1 MSDEENEESKNGNN
15 TVIIELLVQMIAPIK
30 TILDMDPLEPISTTF
45 NQNRIVPLG
54 KIKLRAVELLQA
66 IVSLKKTQIITA
78 VSESGVMAS
87 ALKLIEKHP
96 WNNMIQ
102 LKVQQIFEDALQS
115 DLDPVEKRDFLKM
128 AEVTTILTR
137 MADTPEVR
145 FASGNSIRNGQM
157 GFVVKLSN
165 FIIK

>member
-1 MSDEENEESKNGNN
+1 MSDEDNEESKNGNN
-15 TVIIELLVQMIAPIK
+15 TVIIELLVQMIPHIK
-30 TILDMDPLEPISTTF
+30 TILDREPLEPISTTF
-45 NQNRIVPLG
+45 NQNRILPLG
-54 KIKLRAVELLQA
+54 KMKLRAAELLHA
-66 IVSLKKTQIITA
+66 IVSLKKSQIITA

-102 LKVQQIFEDALQS
+102 LKVHLIFEDALQS
-115 DLDPVEKRDFLKM
+115 DLEPAEKRDFLKM

-145 FASGNSIRNGQM
+145 FASGNSIRNG
-157 GFVVKLSN
+157 
-165 FIIK
+165 

>member
-115 DLDPVEKRDFLKM
+115 DLDPVEKRDFLKK

>member
-1 MSDEENEESKNGNN
+1 M
-15 TVIIELLVQMIAPIK
+15 
-30 TILDMDPLEPISTTF
+30 
-45 NQNRIVPLG
+45 
-54 KIKLRAVELLQA
+54 KLRAAELLHA
-66 IVSLKKTQIITA
+66 IVSLKKSQIITA

-102 LKVQQIFEDALQS
+102 LKVHLIFEDALQS
-115 DLDPVEKRDFLKM
+115 DLDPAEKRDFLKM

-145 FASGNSIRNGQM
+145 FASGNSIRNG
-157 GFVVKLSN
+157 
-165 FIIK
+165 